1 MSRHLIASTILGVA
15 LFGAVGA
22 HAQTQTVVL
31 PSSATSIAT
40 LSVGGWSV
48 QFNQATGV
56 NACSLNLNGSGGTSD
71 CSWEEAVGTVDS
83 HGNLSITFQP
93 NPGHLD
99 ALGHANALSS
109 LLSIQSSTLQDLTVY
124 EIIKAPGT
132 QNIYSSVLQETGTA
146 PSGSGA
152 SMTATETIKNM
163 VGGTPGTTVLAAT
176 GVTVGD
182 TGSPSTVASTLIFT
196 PQNSLFVFK
205 DIKDFGTSGTPATIA
220 SVKQVFNVPEPASL
234 SLLALGFSGLV
245 GLRRRRSRG

>member
-71 CSWEEAVGTVDS
+71 CSWEQAVGTVDS

-93 NPGHLD
+93 NPGH
-99 ALGHANALSS
+99 ANALSS
-109 LLSIQSSTLQDLTVY
+109 LLSLQSSALQDLSVY

-146 PSGSGA
+146 PSSSA
-152 SMTATETIKNM
+152 PTSRW
-163 VGGTPGTTVLAAT
+163 GTRAA
-176 GVTVGD
+176 
-182 TGSPSTVASTLIFT
+182 P
-196 PQNSLFVFK
+196 
-205 DIKDFGTSGTPATIA
+205 
-220 SVKQVFNVPEPASL
+220 VP
-234 SLLALGFSGLV
+234 
-245 GLRRRRSRG
+245 